1 MPADDSK
8 LNAGT
13 PWVPAPLSQVGDYKL
28 DLLKFGYFSWVNA
41 ATIATEFWMQQLA
54 SVVPKTD

>member
-1 MPADDSK
+1 MPVDDSK

-41 ATIATEFWMQQLA
+41 ATIATEFWLQQLA
-54 SVVPKTD
+54 SAVPKTD

>member
-1 MPADDSK
+1 MFVDHSK
-8 LNAGT
+8 PNAGT

-41 ATIATEFWMQQLA
+41 ATIATEFWLQQLA
-54 SVVPKTD
+54 SVVPETD